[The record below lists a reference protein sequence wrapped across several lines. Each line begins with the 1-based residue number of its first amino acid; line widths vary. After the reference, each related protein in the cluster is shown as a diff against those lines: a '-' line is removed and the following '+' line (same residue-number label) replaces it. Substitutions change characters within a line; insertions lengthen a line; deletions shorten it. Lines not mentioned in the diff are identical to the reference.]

1 MNGMLMIGH
10 YLKITIVGIKVQRN
24 YLRNGMDGVVL
35 GLTMSGAMDNLNLG
49 RWKG

>member
-1 MNGMLMIGH
+1 MNGMKMTGH
-10 YLKITIVGIKVQRN
+10 YSRILILGKRMQRN

-35 GLTMSGAMDNLNLG
+35 GQTMSGAMDNLNLG